1 MIRSEAKLPGDAPLE
16 GLWGCVFESL
26 PSSLVVFNKGLKVT
40 FRNAAAHALL
50 PETDKIDD
58 ALARLTVE
66 GTYVDWTSELRNI
79 IQSPHPRRFDAR
91 MPQGRDQPETFLDIL
106 ISPLRIRERDE
117 VIGGLLLAEDVS
129 TRISIER
136 RLAVSERL
144 AAVGKLAARVAHEL
158 NNPLD
163 GILRY
168 TNLALRLAEQGEDA
182 RLSDYLDNVKS
193 GILRMA
199 QIIRALLEFSR
210 STPGA
215 VEQATL
221 NRIVE
226 DALTAMEGRI
236 RDADITV
243 ICNFH
248 QTDMPVIRGSSLFQ
262 VFCNLIKNAVD
273 AMPEGGTLTI
283 TTHLAGRDVVAV
295 FEDTGIGLPADID
308 GIFEPFFT
316 TKEHGQGTGLGLAV
330 CRELIERYGG
340 TVTAARRE
348 PVGTV
353 MTVRIPERH
362 CGKPPEDRGVPQTG
376 ESHHTSVSKVSEQ
389 T

>member
-1 MIRSEAKLPGDAPLE
+1 MSQSPLE
-16 GLWGCVFESL
+16 PDSTVTPSVCSESKLTKDATLDELWGSVFESL
-26 PSSLVVFNKGLKVT
+26 PSALAVFDKGLNIV
-40 FRNAAAHALL
+40 FQNGAAQALL
-50 PETDKIDD
+50 PDTHNIAD
-58 ALARLTVE
+58 ALTRLTVD
-66 GTYVDWTSELRNI
+66 GTYIDWTSELRRV

-91 MPQGRDQPETFLDIL
+91 APQTQGQAETTLDIL
-106 ISPLRIRERDE
+106 ISPLRLRDSGE
-117 VIGGLLLAEDVS
+117 LIGGILLAEDVS
-129 TRISIER
+129 GRISMER
-136 RLAVSERL
+136 RLAISERL

-168 TNLALRLAEQGEDA
+168 TNLAIRLNKTTGDA
-182 RLSDYLDNVKS
+182 KLGNYLENVRS
-193 GILRMA
+193 GIVRMA
-199 QIIRALLEFSR
+199 QIVRSLLEFSR

-215 VEQATL
+215 VEQATI
-221 NRIVE
+221 NKIVE

-248 QTDMPVIRGSSLFQ
+248 QADMPVIRGSSLFQ

-273 AMPEGGTLTI
+273 AMPDGGSLAI
-283 TTHLAGRDVVAV
+283 TTQIAGSKVVAT
-295 FEDTGIGLPADID
+295 FEDTGSGLPADID

-330 CRELIERYGG
+330 CRELIDRYGG

-348 PVGTV
+348 PVGTI
-353 MTVRIPERH
+353 MTVRIPEH
-362 CGKPPEDRGVPQTG
+362 TCSIPPE
-376 ESHHTSVSKVSEQ
+376 
-389 T
+389 